1 MLQNKL
7 VKKSFLFI
15 TLFFSFINADAQSG
29 IFFQAIAR
37 DNNANP
43 AKERKIYIETNII
56 QSSPTGTKAL
66 TEEHQTNTDAFGVF
80 TIMVGNGL
88 RLGGTA
94 TSLSTIDWANGPYYL
109 NLRIAIT
116 PVGVGAGWD
125 YTKEW
130 LDIGTTIFGTVPFA
144 LYSANGAKIDQKL
157 NISDTTKMLS
167 VYAKANTIQTL
178 SSTVDTKLT
187 SKDTIAMLAPYAK
200 TATKFDLVD
209 TIKYTKQVYTDSAL
223 LTKFNL
229 VDTINYAK
237 QKFVD
242 AGIYS
247 QQKYMEFSLAT
258 KLNSADTVKYTKKA
272 YADSALLTKLN
283 LYDTSVYAKKI
294 LIDAALTTKLNIADT
309 VKYTKKAYSDSALL
323 TKLNLYDTSVYAK
336 KIVIDAALTTKL
348 NSADTVKYTKKA
360 YSDSALL
367 TKLNLYDTSVYAKKI
382 VIDAALTTK
391 LNNTDTIKYTKKA
404 YTDSALL
411 TKLALT
417 GNALT
422 ATTAITAGNITAS
435 SNTTLTSLTNLNT
448 VGTITNGVWNGNTID
463 IAHGGTG
470 ITTAGRTGQVL
481 ATASDG
487 TLTWTSLTTQTATH
501 SIGES
506 FGGGIVFYVWDNG
519 RHGLIAATSNLSFGG
534 TSFFTWGPTANYV
547 MAIRNGINAGM
558 SNTERIIIKQG
569 AGIGNYAAMVAA
581 HYSFNGNG
589 WGGYGDWYLPSLY
602 ELQLLFKQKN
612 VVGGFSNTTF
622 VWSSNEADDKTAYT
636 IDFFSTG
643 GTQQAEPKNLNPR
656 SVRAIRSF

>member
-1 MLQNKL
+1 MLQNIL

-15 TLFFSFINADAQSG
+15 SLFFLFINADAQSG
-29 IFFQAIAR
+29 IFFQAVAR

-56 QSSPTGTKAL
+56 QSSPTGTKVL
-66 TEEHQTNTDAFGVF
+66 IEEHQTNTDAFGVF

-109 NLRIAIT
+109 NMRIAIT

-157 NISDTTKMLS
+157 NTSDTTKMLS
-167 VYAKANTIQTL
+167 VYAKTNTVQIL

-209 TIKYTKQVYTDSAL
+209 TIKYTKQAYTDSAL

-258 KLNSADTVKYTKKA
+258 KLNSVDTIKYTKQ
-272 YADSALLTKLN
+272 
-283 LYDTSVYAKKI
+283 LYV
-294 LIDAALTTKLNIADT
+294 DAALTTKFNSADT
-309 VKYTKKAYSDSALL
+309 IKYAKKAYSDSALL

-348 NSADTVKYTKKA
+348 NSADTINYTKKA

-367 TKLNLYDTSVYAKKI
+367 TKLS
-382 VIDAALTTK
+382 
-391 LNNTDTIKYTKKA
+391 
-404 YTDSALL
+404 
-411 TKLALT
+411 LT

-422 ATTAITAGNITAS
+422 ATTAGNITTS

-448 VGTITNGVWNGNTID
+448 VGAIKTGVWSATTID

-519 RHGLIAATSNLSFGG
+519 RHGLIAATTNLSYNKSYTFK
-534 TSFFTWGPTANYV
+534 WGPTANYV
-547 MAIRNGINAGM
+547 MALRDGINAGIY
-558 SNTERIIIKQG
+558 NTERIIMQQG
-569 AGIGNYAAMVAA
+569 AGNGTYAAMVAA
-581 HYSFNGNG
+581 HYQFNGNG
-589 WGGYGDWYLPSLY
+589 WGGYGDWYLPSKY
-602 ELQLLFKQKN
+602 ELSILYQQRN
-612 VVGGFSNTTF
+612 TVGGFNSGWIF
-622 VWSSNEADDKTAYT
+622 WSSTEADDKTAWSF
-636 IDFFSTG
+636 DFVA
-643 GTQQAEPKNLNPR
+643 GTQQADSKILTTR
-656 SVRAIRSF
+656 FIRAIRSF

>member
-247 QQKYMEFSLAT
+247 QQKYMEFSLA
-258 KLNSADTVKYTKKA
+258 
-272 YADSALLTKLN
+272 
-283 LYDTSVYAKKI
+283 
-294 LIDAALTTKLNIADT
+294 
-309 VKYTKKAYSDSALL
+309 
-323 TKLNLYDTSVYAK
+323 
-336 KIVIDAALTTKL
+336 TKL

>member
-294 LIDAALTTKLNIADT
+294 L
-309 VKYTKKAYSDSALL
+309 
-323 TKLNLYDTSVYAK
+323 
-336 KIVIDAALTTKL
+336 IDAALTTKL

>member
-15 TLFFSFINADAQSG
+15 TLFFLFIHADAQSG

-43 AKERKIYIETNII
+43 AKERKIYIESNII
-56 QSSPTGTKAL
+56 QSSPTGTTVL
-66 TEEHQTNTDAFGVF
+66 TEEHQTNTDAFGIF
-80 TIMVGNGL
+80 SIMIGNGL
-88 RLGGTA
+88 KQGGTA

-144 LYSANGAKIDQKL
+144 LYSANGAKIDEKL
-157 NISDTTKMLS
+157 NTSDTTKMLS
-167 VYAKANTIQTL
+167 VYAKAKNVQTL
-178 SSTVDTKLT
+178 LSTVDTKLT

-200 TATKFDLVD
+200 IAFTVNALDFQAQLATKFDLVD
-209 TIKYTKQVYTDSAL
+209 TIKYTKKAYTDSAL

-229 VDTINYAK
+229 VDTIKYAK

-258 KLNSADTVKYTKKA
+258 KLNSADTIK
-272 YADSALLTKLN
+272 
-283 LYDTSVYAKKI
+283 YAKQVYV
-294 LIDAALTTKLNIADT
+294 DAALTAKLNGADT
-309 VKYTKKAYSDSALL
+309 IKYTKKAYSDSALA
-323 TKLNLYDTSVYAK
+323 TKLNYYDTSIYAK
-336 KIVIDAALTTKL
+336 QEYVDAVNYIQQEYLE
-348 NSADTVKYTKKA
+348 S
-360 YSDSALL
+360 SLL
-367 TKLNLYDTSVYAKKI
+367 SKLNLI
-382 VIDAALTTK
+382 
-391 LNNTDTIKYTKKA
+391 DTIKYTKKV

-411 TKLALT
+411 TKLSLT

-435 SNTTLTSLTNLNT
+435 SNSTLTSLTNLNI
-448 VGTITNGVWNGNTID
+448 VGTITNGIWNGNTID

-470 ITTAGRTGQVL
+470 LTTAGRTGQVL

-487 TLTWTSLTTQTATH
+487 TFTWTSLTTQTATQ
-501 SIGES
+501 SVGES

-519 RHGLIAATSNLSFGG
+519 RHGLIAATTNLSYNKSYTFK
-534 TSFFTWGPTANYV
+534 WGPVANYV
-547 MAIRNGINAGM
+547 MALRDGINAGIY
-558 SNTERIIIKQG
+558 NTERIIMQQG
-569 AGIGNYAAMVAA
+569 AGNGTYAAMVAA
-581 HYSFNGNG
+581 HYQFNGNG
-589 WGGYGDWYLPSLY
+589 WGGYGDWYLPSKY
-602 ELQLLFKQKN
+602 ELSILYQQRN
-612 VVGGFSNTTF
+612 IVGGFNSGWIF
-622 VWSSNEADDKTAYT
+622 WSSTEADDKTAWSF
-636 IDFFSTG
+636 DFVA
-643 GTQQAEPKNLNPR
+643 GTQQAESKALTTR
-656 SVRAIRSF
+656 FIRAIRSF

>member
-1 MLQNKL
+1 MLQNIL

-15 TLFFSFINADAQSG
+15 SLFFLFINADAQSG
-29 IFFQAIAR
+29 IFFQAVAR

-56 QSSPTGTKAL
+56 QSSPTGTKVL
-66 TEEHQTNTDAFGVF
+66 IEEHQTNTDAFGVF

-109 NLRIAIT
+109 NMRIAIT

-157 NISDTTKMLS
+157 NTSDTTKMLS
-167 VYAKANTIQTL
+167 VYAKTNTVQIL

-209 TIKYTKQVYTDSAL
+209 TIKYTKQAYTDSAL

-258 KLNSADTVKYTKKA
+258 KLNSSDTVKYTKKA
-272 YADSALLTKLN
+272 YG
-283 LYDTSVYAKKI
+283 
-294 LIDAALTTKLNIADT
+294 
-309 VKYTKKAYSDSALL
+309 DSALL

-348 NSADTVKYTKKA
+348 NSADTINYTKKA

-367 TKLNLYDTSVYAKKI
+367 TKLS
-382 VIDAALTTK
+382 
-391 LNNTDTIKYTKKA
+391 
-404 YTDSALL
+404 
-411 TKLALT
+411 LT

-422 ATTAITAGNITAS
+422 ATTAGNITAS

-448 VGTITNGVWNGNTID
+448 VGAIKTGVWSATTID

-470 ITTAGRTGQVL
+470 ITTAGRNGQVL

-519 RHGLIAATSNLSFGG
+519 RHGLIAATSNLSYNKSYTFK
-534 TSFFTWGPTANYV
+534 WGPTANYV
-547 MAIRNGINAGM
+547 MALRDGINAGIY
-558 SNTERIIIKQG
+558 NTERIIMQQG
-569 AGIGNYAAMVAA
+569 AGNGTYAAMVAA
-581 HYSFNGNG
+581 HYQFNGNG
-589 WGGYGDWYLPSLY
+589 WGGYGDWYLPSKY
-602 ELQLLFKQKN
+602 ELSILYQQRN
-612 VVGGFSNTTF
+612 TVGGFNSGWIF
-622 VWSSNEADDKTAYT
+622 WSSTEADDKTAWSF
-636 IDFFSTG
+636 DFVA
-643 GTQQAEPKNLNPR
+643 GTQQADSKILTTR
-656 SVRAIRSF
+656 FIRAIRSF